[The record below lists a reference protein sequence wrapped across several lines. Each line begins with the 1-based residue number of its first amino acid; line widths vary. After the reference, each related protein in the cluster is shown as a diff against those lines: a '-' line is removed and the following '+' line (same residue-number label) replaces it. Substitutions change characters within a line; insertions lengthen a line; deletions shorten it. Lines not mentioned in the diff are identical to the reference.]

1 MVAELSGR
9 VCQSDDDCVDGHRCR
24 LEVCLTDAE
33 HPPVDRLLTETCP
46 RVIGEDVNGA
56 VDVDDVVDATR
67 FGLVGV
73 LLPLTRGG
81 VVDAVGLAREE
92 AAGLALTEINRNGGV
107 HRRTL
112 VGLSCNSDADV
123 GIAAEA
129 ALHLAEAGVPVVVG
143 EQSSSTTLAT
153 FTEVL
158 FPAGVMMVAPSATS
172 VDLTPLRDNG
182 LLVRTTVADD
192 RQGQVLGEFTTRQRR
207 EHVNNS
213 PTPEERG
220 FGEFLVDEG
229 FTSVALISVDDS
241 YGQTLADATRQ
252 ILCASLSCSNPNA
265 YFRATLA
272 PNADAADVAAVVD
285 DVLAMPVPAQAVV
298 MLGQAAQVRPL
309 VEGIGAG
316 NLSAVLVVSDA
327 ARRDALFDEP
337 TPLAPAIANRVLGT
351 APAQRLSG
359 TAFEVLRGELSPQAR
374 DQSFVAH
381 AYDAAI
387 VAGLVH
393 AASPSANHPTGAVL
407 SAGLARLTDTDAPLL
422 HTIGSTNGTRDVAAA
437 IAALEAGDS
446 INLEGTSGP
455 LDFDAAGDVSG
466 DIELWRRCLT
476 PTGLPA
482 IASLGVALS
491 AGGDS
496 AAVDTDCRCEFVEV
510 GCAAGEV
517 CVDGDCE

>member
-9 VCQSDDDCVDGHRCR
+9 ACASDDDCVDGYRCR

-33 HPPVDRLLTETCP
+33 HPPAERLLTETCP
-46 RVIGEDVNGA
+46 RLIGEDVNGA
-56 VDVDDVVDATR
+56 VDVDGVSDATR

-92 AAGLALTEINRNGGV
+92 AAALALTEINRNGGV

-112 VGLSCNSDADV
+112 VGVSCNSDADV
-123 GIAAEA
+123 DVAAAA
-129 ALHLAEAGVPVVVG
+129 ALHLAEAGAPVVVG

-153 FTEVL
+153 FTDVL

-192 RQGQVLGEFTTRQRR
+192 RQGQVLGEF
-207 EHVNNS
+207 
-213 PTPEERG
+213 
-220 FGEFLVDEG
+220 LVDQG

-252 ILCASLSCSNPNA
+252 ILCAQLSCSNPNA
-265 YFRATLA
+265 YFKATLA
-272 PNADAADVAAVVD
+272 PDADAAAVAAVVD
-285 DVLAMPVPAQAVV
+285 DVVGMPVPAQAVV

-309 VEGIGAG
+309 VEGIGAA

-327 ARRDALFDEP
+327 ARRDALFEEP
-337 TPLAPAIANRVLGT
+337 TPLAPSIANRVLGT

-359 TAFEVLRGELSPQAR
+359 TAFEILRGELSPEAR

-393 AASPSANHPTGAVL
+393 AASADANHPTGAVL
-407 SAGLARLTDTDAPLL
+407 SAGLTRLTDTDAPLL
-422 HTIGSTNGTRDVAAA
+422 HTIGATNGTRDIAAA
-437 IAALEAGDS
+437 IAALEAGDP

-491 AGGDS
+491 AGGVS
-496 AAVDTDCRCEFVEV
+496 AAVDTDCRCELVEV
-510 GCAAGEV
+510 GCPAGEV